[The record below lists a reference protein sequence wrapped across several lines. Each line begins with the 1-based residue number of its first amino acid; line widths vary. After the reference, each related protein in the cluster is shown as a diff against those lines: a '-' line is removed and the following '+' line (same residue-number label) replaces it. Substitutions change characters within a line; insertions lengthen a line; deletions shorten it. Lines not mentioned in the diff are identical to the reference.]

1 MRMIEILHMALG
13 SLGVNKLRSFLTM
26 SGITIGVFSVI
37 GVMTAVSALRNS
49 IETGISFLGTNM
61 FQFAKFPISGEG
73 GDGSQRRRY
82 ELRRNITLAQAQR
95 YQRLMEGKVDVICLK
110 VFFREG
116 IAQAVYGGR
125 KSTPGLTFAG
135 TNEHFLAAN
144 QYAVDVGRNF
154 MPEDIELARPVIII
168 GQSIVQKLFPAE
180 NPLGKMIKIR
190 ERTYTVIGLFAP
202 KGSQFGQNQDD
213 IAVVPITRY
222 LNDYGSERV
231 TVNIATQAASQLVY
245 NETIEQAI
253 TAMRIAREL
262 KPENE
267 NDFELY
273 SNDSLISAFAKVA
286 DVIAAGSFVI
296 SGIALLAAG
305 VGIMNI
311 MLVSVT
317 ERTKEIGIRKSIG
330 ARKRSILTQFLIEAV
345 AISLAGGIMG
355 IIFGIGIGNLVAVML
370 KATLVFPWDWTFI
383 GLLVCS
389 GIGVGF
395 GFYPAWKAASLDP
408 IEALRYE

>member
-1 MRMIEILHMALG
+1 MNFVEILRMALG

-49 IETGISFLGTNM
+49 IETGLSFLGANM
-61 FQFAKFPISGEG
+61 FQFAKFPVNGGGEG
-73 GDGSQRRRY
+73 PQRRRL
-82 ELRRNITLAQAQR
+82 ELRRDITLTQAIR
-95 YQRLMEGKVDVICLK
+95 YQRLMEGKADVVCLK
-110 VFFREG
+110 VFNRDG
-116 IAQAVYGGR
+116 IVQAVYGGR

-135 TNEHFLAAN
+135 SNEHFLAAN
-144 QYAVDVGRNF
+144 QYTVDVGRNF
-154 MPEDIELARPVIII
+154 TADDIELARPVIII
-168 GQSIVQKLFPAE
+168 GKTIVEKLFPAE
-180 NPLGKMIKIR
+180 NPLGKVIKIK
-190 ERTYTVIGLFAP
+190 ERTYTVIGLFGA
-202 KGSQFGQNQDD
+202 KGSQFGQSQDD

-231 TVNIATQAASQLVY
+231 TINIATQAVSQLVY

-262 KPENE
+262 KPEDE

-273 SNDSLISAFAKVA
+273 SNDSLITAFAKVA

-330 ARKRSILTQFLIEAV
+330 ARKKSILTQFLIEAV
-345 AISLAGGIMG
+345 AISVAGGIMG
-355 IIFGIGIGNLVAVML
+355 IIFGIGVGNLVAVML
-370 KATLVFPWDWTFI
+370 KAALVFPWDWAAI

-395 GFYPAWKAASLDP
+395 GFYPAWKAAALDP